1 MVAAECMV
9 AVQCRGGATG
19 GARHAGWLTVGQ
31 FPTLFGTLAW
41 GPRRGGLQAELDA
54 ALTRQQELQAEA
66 RQAGEAAAGAQADAE
81 AVTRER
87 DQAVKQAKSEAS
99 RKERDML
106 ASHTSEVGSPRP
118 ACVIWVCSSLDTWM
132 SMGCHRAFSKQQAYT

>member
-9 AVQCRGGATG
+9 AVQCRGVATG
-19 GARHAGWLTVGQ
+19 TACRLADSGADPIIVLR
-31 FPTLFGTLAW
+31 TLAW

-54 ALTRQQELQAEA
+54 ALKQQQELQAEA
-66 RQAGEAAAGAQADAE
+66 SQAGEAAAGAHADAE

-106 ASHTSEVGSPRP
+106 ASHTSEVGRPRP